1 MRIREIMST
10 PAVTCRPGE
19 PLEAA
24 ARLMWE
30 CDCGVIPVIDDSGRL
45 AGIVTDRDIAMAAW
59 MKGRTLKEIPIAE
72 AMARQVF
79 TSRPDDS
86 VEDAERLMSGQQ
98 IRRLPVVDGDG
109 HPIGVVSLADIAR
122 STARAGNGAEEQV
135 VRSLAEISKPRKA
148 ESSRGTEGIRAAGAP
163 APMRGPS
170 APSGGRRSARPQA

>member
-10 PAVTCRPGE
+10 PAVTCRPEE

-79 TSRPDDS
+79 TSRADDS
-86 VEDAERLMSGQQ
+86 IEDAERLMSGQQ

-122 STARAGNGAEEQV
+122 SMARAGDGAEEHV
-135 VRSLAEISKPRKA
+135 VQSLAEISKPRRPEA
-148 ESSRGTEGIRAAGAP
+148 PRPAGAP
-163 APMRGPS
+163 AAMRAPS
-170 APSGGRRSARPQA
+170 APSGGRRSARPQV